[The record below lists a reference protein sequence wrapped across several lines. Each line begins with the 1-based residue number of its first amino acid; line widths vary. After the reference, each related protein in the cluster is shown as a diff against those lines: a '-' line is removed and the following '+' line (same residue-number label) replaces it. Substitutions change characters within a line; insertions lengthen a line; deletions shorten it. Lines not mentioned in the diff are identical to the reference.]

1 MDLTFD
7 ESQDALRELAAE
19 LFAKRSPVAR
29 VAAVEATE
37 ERVDRDLWADLGA
50 AGLLGVALPEELG
63 GAGLGLVEAAIVC
76 VEQGR
81 VVAPVPLLWTI
92 AAARVLA
99 HAAPTPGPAAVAAAS
114 GPNPTQPLGSAE
126 PQRHSGSAEPAQ
138 PGGSAEPQHLTGVA
152 EPARPDGPAEAQH
165 RSGSAEPA
173 CPSGSAEPERPA
185 WAEDILA
192 LLRRVVAGE
201 VMLTC
206 APEQVAAPLRVT
218 ATGPAAGRV
227 SGRIAGVPYA
237 HVAERILLP
246 IGADGW
252 LLDPSSPGCA
262 VRSGP
267 STSGELHGELELT
280 DVPALRLPGAAT
292 DLRAHLLVL
301 LAALAAGVTAAA
313 LQMAAEHTSTRT
325 QFGRPLSTFQGVAL
339 KAADAYVDTVG
350 ISATAMQAAWRLD
363 QGLDAT
369 AEILT
374 AAWWA
379 AEAGQHCVHLTQH
392 LHGGLGADISYPV
405 HRYFLWGKQIELLT
419 GGASALLSEL
429 GDALVHLENPGDA
442 C

>member
-29 VAAVEATE
+29 VTAVEATE
-37 ERVDRDLWADLGA
+37 ERVDRELWADLGG

-99 HAAPTPGPAAVAAAS
+99 HAALVSGPTPVPVPVSGVAAAD
-114 GPNPTQPLGSAE
+114 PDPAE
-126 PQRHSGSAEPAQ
+126 PFGSAEPAQ
-138 PGGSAEPQHLTGVA
+138 PGGSAETQHPTGST
-152 EPARPDGPAEAQH
+152 EPA
-165 RSGSAEPA
+165 
-173 CPSGSAEPERPA
+173 RPA

-192 LLRRVVAGE
+192 LLRRVVAGAAI
-201 VMLTC
+201 LTC

-237 HVAERILLP
+237 HVADRILLP

-252 LLDPSSPGCA
+252 LIDPSSPGA
-262 VRSGP
+262 TVRSGP
-267 STSGELHGELELT
+267 STSGELHGELELD

-363 QGLDAT
+363 QGLDAA

-392 LHGGLGADISYPV
+392 LHGGLGADVSYPV

-429 GDALVHLENPGDA
+429 GDTLVHLDDPGDA

>member
-1 MDLTFD
+1 M
-7 ESQDALRELAAE
+7 
-19 LFAKRSPVAR
+19 
-29 VAAVEATE
+29 
-37 ERVDRDLWADLGA
+37 
-50 AGLLGVALPEELG
+50 
-63 GAGLGLVEAAIVC
+63 
-76 VEQGR
+76 
-81 VVAPVPLLWTI
+81 
-92 AAARVLA
+92 
-99 HAAPTPGPAAVAAAS
+99 
-114 GPNPTQPLGSAE
+114 
-126 PQRHSGSAEPAQ
+126 
-138 PGGSAEPQHLTGVA
+138 
-152 EPARPDGPAEAQH
+152 
-165 RSGSAEPA
+165 
-173 CPSGSAEPERPA
+173 
-185 WAEDILA
+185 
-192 LLRRVVAGE
+192 VAGE
-201 VMLTC
+201 AMLTC
-206 APEQVAAPLRVT
+206 APEQVAAPLRV
-218 ATGPAAGRV
+218 AAAGPAAGRV

-252 LLDPSSPGCA
+252 LLDPSSPGA
-262 VRSGP
+262 TVRSGP
-267 STSGELHGELELT
+267 STSGELHGELELD

-313 LQMAAEHTSTRT
+313 LQMAAEHTSTRA

-350 ISATAMQAAWRLD
+350 ISSTAMQAAWRLD